1 MAAEFTRMP
10 PAQNVLLESPAASD
24 RGAAGMPSAPAPVS
38 GRPPIDTSQ
47 MIWTSSN
54 LDILASAKAR
64 AQTPQQLN
72 DWFFSPAET
81 GPR

>member
-1 MAAEFTRMP
+1 
-10 PAQNVLLESPAASD
+10 
-24 RGAAGMPSAPAPVS
+24 
-38 GRPPIDTSQ
+38 

-54 LDILASAKAR
+54 LDILASANAR